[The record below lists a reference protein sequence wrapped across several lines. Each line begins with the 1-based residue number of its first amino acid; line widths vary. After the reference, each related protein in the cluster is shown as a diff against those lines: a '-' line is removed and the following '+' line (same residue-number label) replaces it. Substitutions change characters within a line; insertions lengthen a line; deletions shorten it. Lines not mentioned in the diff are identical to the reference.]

1 MFTRRNLLSGVAAT
15 AVAPAFLTRAF
26 AATSGISEREIVL
39 GQSAVL
45 SGPLGA
51 SVNGFNAGAK
61 LAFDELNR
69 HGGLAGRQI
78 RVVSL
83 DDELK
88 PDKAVANYKALL
100 TEHKVFA
107 FFGGVGSGTIAAA
120 TPILRESNAP
130 LIGNYAV
137 GDGVREKAKGAA
149 YFVRAS
155 YGREAEKLIELLGV
169 IGNTR
174 IAVAHLANPG
184 GEEVLARVRAL
195 LKAKSP
201 SLEVAAFAG
210 VKNDGSNAV
219 EAAKTIAAGQPQAV
233 IMFLAGSPIATLMK
247 TLWESGSNPAFYGM
261 STVAGD
267 MVTKALGETMRGG
280 LSVVQA
286 VPYPWADADS
296 PARDFR
302 ALCTA
307 AKTEVSYYAF
317 EGWINA
323 MVMIEALRRTG
334 RDLTRESLHGVMRAM
349 KTRVAGMELD
359 FSGPSPTGSRF
370 VELVHVRKGGRYL
383 R

>member
-1 MFTRRNLLSGVAAT
+1 MYNRRSVLAGAA
-15 AVAPAFLTRAF
+15 AAAAPAFLTRAF
-26 AATSGISEREIVL
+26 AATSGVSDREIVL

-51 SVNGFNAGAK
+51 SVNSFNAGAR
-61 LAFDELNR
+61 LAFDEINR
-69 HGGLAGRQI
+69 RGGLAGRRI
-78 RVVSL
+78 RIESL

-88 PDKAVANYKALL
+88 PDKAVANYKTLL
-100 TEHKVFA
+100 TENKVFA

-137 GDGVREKAKGAA
+137 GDGVREKAKDAA

-184 GEEVLARVRAL
+184 GDEVLARVRAL

-201 SLEVAAFAG
+201 SLEVAASAG
-210 VKNDGSNAV
+210 VKNDGSNAA
-219 EAAKTIAAGQPQAV
+219 EAARTIAAGQPQAV
-233 IMFLAGSPIATLMK
+233 IMFLSGSPIATLMK
-247 TLWESGSNPAFYGM
+247 TLWDSGSNPAFYGM

-267 MVTKALGETMRGG
+267 MVVKALGDQVRGG
-280 LSVVQA
+280 LSVAQV
-286 VPYPWADADS
+286 VPYAWADSDA
-296 PARDFR
+296 PAREFR
-302 ALCTA
+302 ALCSA
-307 AKTEVSYYAF
+307 AKVEVSYNAF

-323 MVMIEALRRTG
+323 MVAIEALRRAG
-334 RDLTRESLHGVMRAM
+334 RDLTRESLHGVMRSM
-349 KTRVAGMELD
+349 KTRVAGMDLD
-359 FSGPSPTGSRF
+359 FTGASPTGSRF
-370 VELVHVRKGGRYL
+370 VELVHVRAGGRYL